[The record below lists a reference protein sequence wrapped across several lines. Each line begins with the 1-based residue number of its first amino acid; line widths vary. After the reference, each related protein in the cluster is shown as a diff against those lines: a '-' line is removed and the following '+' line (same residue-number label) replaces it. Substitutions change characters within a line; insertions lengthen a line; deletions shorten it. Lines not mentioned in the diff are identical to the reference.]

1 MSRAT
6 DPMTSIATTRQP
18 VQGPWYRD
26 RWPWLLILGPAI
38 VVVAGFATLFIAV
51 RTDDGLVADDYYA
64 RGLAINRQ
72 LERSARADALG
83 LAATVDVGADGTVA
97 VTLDGGG
104 QAPDARPA
112 ALRLRLAHPTRAG
125 DDLAATLA
133 RAGDA
138 RYEGRLAPPEA
149 GRWLVIV
156 ETDAWR
162 LAPVETTAPI
172 AGVRLGGKSGERR

>member
-1 MSRAT
+1 MN
-6 DPMTSIATTRQP
+6 SIASTPQP

-72 LERSARADALG
+72 LERGARADALG
-83 LAATVDVGADGTVA
+83 LAATVDVRADGSSA
-97 VTLDGGG
+97 VTLEGGG
-104 QAPDARPA
+104 SAPDARPA

-125 DDLAATLA
+125 EDLATTLV
-133 RAGDA
+133 RAGDV
-138 RYEGRLAPPEA
+138 RYEGRLPAPEA

-172 AGVRLGGKSGERR
+172 AGVRIGGQNGERR